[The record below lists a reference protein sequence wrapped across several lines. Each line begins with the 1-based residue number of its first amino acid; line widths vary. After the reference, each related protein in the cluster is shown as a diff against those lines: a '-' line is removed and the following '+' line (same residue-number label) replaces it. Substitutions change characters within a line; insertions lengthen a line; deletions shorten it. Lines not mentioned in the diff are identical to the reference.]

1 MSVMQLD
8 NMLSFATMKA
18 NSLVKEKPTITLK
31 DLLNILQG
39 PVSRLVVL
47 SHYHIITLFVLL
59 YYKLT
64 IFLQTNIVEKDA

>member
-1 MSVMQLD
+1 MQLD